1 MTVARALLVLSML
14 VAIGIA
20 IVVIRQKSAQAANR
34 IQGLHQQD
42 IALEQKLWTKQLEL
56 ARLREPQAIRR
67 RAAERCWSGSSDSRK
82 ASWGTTL
89 SRPE

>member
-1 MTVARALLVLSML
+1 MTVPRALLVLSML

-56 ARLREPQAIRR
+56 AKLREPQAIRR
-67 RAAERCWSGSSDSRK
+67 RAAELGLEVYPPGSTSAD
-82 ASWGTTL
+82 GL
-89 SRPE
+89 